1 MFYLIEPEIA
11 GGLGD
16 HTEIDTEVRPPV
28 VKSLEY
34 RLEGWLGDELLE
46 SFPCFIVTESLAERI
61 RDSKLSGFSLA
72 PITVTTSPEFE
83 ELYTKISLPVF
94 LWLKIK
100 GQAEVDDFGLTPD
113 FRLVASQRAMDT
125 LSEAQINHADIEE
138 YRKPE
143 Y

>member
-1 MFYLIEPEIA
+1 M
-11 GGLGD
+11 
-16 HTEIDTEVRPPV
+16 RPPV
-28 VKSLEY
+28 IKSLEY

-46 SFPCFIVTESLAERI
+46 SFPCFIVTEALAERI

-72 PITVTTSPEFE
+72 RVTVATSPEFE
-83 ELYTKISLPVF
+83 EIYTKSSLPDF
-94 LWLKIK
+94 FWLKIE

-113 FRLVASQRAMDT
+113 FRLLASQRAMDT

-138 YRKPE
+138 YRKTE

>member
-46 SFPCFIVTESLAERI
+46 SFPCFIVTSLLRKEFATQSYQVLVSR
-61 RDSKLSGFSLA
+61 RLQSLHPRNLKNFTPKFLYPTFSG
-72 PITVTTSPEFE
+72 
-83 ELYTKISLPVF
+83 
-94 LWLKIK
+94 
-100 GQAEVDDFGLTPD
+100 
-113 FRLVASQRAMDT
+113 
-125 LSEAQINHADIEE
+125 
-138 YRKPE
+138 
-143 Y
+143 